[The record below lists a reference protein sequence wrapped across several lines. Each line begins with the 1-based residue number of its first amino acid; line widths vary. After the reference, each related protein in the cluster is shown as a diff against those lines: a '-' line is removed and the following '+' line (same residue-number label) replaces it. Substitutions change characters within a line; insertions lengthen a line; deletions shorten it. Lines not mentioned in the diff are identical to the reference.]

1 MRERAQS
8 KRMTGSTYVLDR
20 RAREMVLESILKSCS
35 IKGWPLLAAHVR
47 GTHVHLVVSARE
59 NPAQLMAYLKHYAT
73 RDLNARDEV
82 RRRWTSHGSTRWL
95 WEPVN
100 VDRAIDY
107 VLNQQGTLMSVYSFE
122 GHWME
127 MLRPL
132 DDPP

>member
-1 MRERAQS
+1 MSAPA
-8 KRMTGSTYVLDR
+8 YVLDR
-20 RAREMVLESILKSCS
+20 RARETVLTSIRKSCT
-35 IKGWPLLAAHVR
+35 IKGWPLLAAHIR
-47 GTHVHLVVSARE
+47 STHIHLVVSARE
-59 NPAQLMAYLKHYAT
+59 KPERVMAYLKQYSS
-73 RDLNARDEV
+73 RELNRRSGE

-95 WEPVN
+95 WESEN

-107 VLNQQGTLMSVYSFE
+107 VLNQQGAPMSVYKSE